1 MSSSHQ
7 PKQPPTHI
15 DIAMSG
21 MSVER
26 PALDSDSQGGARP
39 SYEVMMKELACKL
52 QGEHQSVRHFAAIIE
67 AAVINICNEYPQ
79 KMDEEKVIEVKRTRF
94 YHGLK
99 RVYKETFVHLYE
111 EGAPFERLVDAV
123 LVVEEALLKLETEE
137 GEVLKIQTFSG
148 TEPPPKNEIAFA
160 QWIHDVREAQTRFPV
175 STVRNWI
182 FRSLRG
188 PAANAVVN
196 LGPDASVPAILL
208 ELEGLYGAVVSLD
221 AMKNEDPLCKR
232 ESSMSSHHKKNPS
245 WGWARTDLEPRVL
258 VHVYQRPLDAI
269 LDLGASISFID
280 EEIVEDL
287 GIEVHSFICDV
298 PQCVLCFEGTKLTK
312 SVLNVIGWIE
322 LELGIL
328 GVGLFTTRLWV

>member
-7 PKQPPTHI
+7 SKQPPTHI

-21 MSVER
+21 MSVGG

-39 SYEVMMKELACKL
+39 SYEVLMKELACKL

-111 EGAPFERLVDAV
+111 EGASFERLVDAV

-137 GEVLKIQTFSG
+137 GEALKIQTFSG
-148 TEPPPKNEIAFA
+148 TEPPPKNEITFA
-160 QWIHDVREAQTRFPV
+160 QWTHDVREAQTRFPE

-182 FRSLRG
+182 
-188 PAANAVVN
+188 
-196 LGPDASVPAILL
+196 
-208 ELEGLYGAVVSLD
+208 
-221 AMKNEDPLCKR
+221 
-232 ESSMSSHHKKNPS
+232 
-245 WGWARTDLEPRVL
+245 
-258 VHVYQRPLDAI
+258 
-269 LDLGASISFID
+269 LDL
-280 EEIVEDL
+280 
-287 GIEVHSFICDV
+287 
-298 PQCVLCFEGTKLTK
+298 
-312 SVLNVIGWIE
+312 
-322 LELGIL
+322 
-328 GVGLFTTRLWV
+328 